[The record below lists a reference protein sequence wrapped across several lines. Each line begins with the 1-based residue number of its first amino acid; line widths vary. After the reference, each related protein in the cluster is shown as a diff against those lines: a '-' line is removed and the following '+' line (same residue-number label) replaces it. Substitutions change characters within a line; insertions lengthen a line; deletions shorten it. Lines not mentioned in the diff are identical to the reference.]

1 MLASRLPDFGD
12 GDKRTCGLLS
22 RLSALVTAG
31 YQRLLVF
38 TLNARFLVIGSAVAI
53 ALVAFAIFPTIDR
66 ELYRAKTGVP

>member
-12 GDKRTCGLLS
+12 RDKRTCGLLS

-38 TLNARFLVIGSAVAI
+38 TLNARFLVIGSAVAM
-53 ALVAFAIFPTIDR
+53 ASVAFAVFPTIDR
-66 ELYRAKTGVP
+66 GFYPRETGVP